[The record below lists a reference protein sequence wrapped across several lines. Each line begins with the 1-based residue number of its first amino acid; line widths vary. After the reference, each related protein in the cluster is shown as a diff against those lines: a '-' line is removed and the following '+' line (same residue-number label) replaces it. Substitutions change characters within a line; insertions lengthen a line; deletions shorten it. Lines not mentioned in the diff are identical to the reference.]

1 MCIIIEKGVRLQPIQ
16 KTSSTIRS
24 MSQEDHSSDEH
35 HTTHTISSHHSL
47 PHSAHSHQSLRYN
60 ILKYPKI
67 FFLLYVFNIIL
78 LY

>member
-1 MCIIIEKGVRLQPIQ
+1 
-16 KTSSTIRS
+16 

-60 ILKYPKI
+60 ISYHMRQNLFTCKKSVFQI
-67 FFLLYVFNIIL
+67 CSVFLFAVIPRPLIL
-78 LY
+78 LRQM